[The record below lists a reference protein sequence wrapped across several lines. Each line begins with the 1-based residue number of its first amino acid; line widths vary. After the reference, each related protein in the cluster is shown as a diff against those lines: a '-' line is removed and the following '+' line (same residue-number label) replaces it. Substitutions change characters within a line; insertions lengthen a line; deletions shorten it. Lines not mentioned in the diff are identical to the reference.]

1 MRVNLR
7 RQLPFL
13 LLLALAVLLGSA
25 GVTWYK
31 NTLTDRKMLTVLLGN
46 AGVSLSADYQKGLD
60 AANRGDFAT
69 ALREWKPLAE
79 QRNAVAQKDLS
90 VMYAFGK
97 GVPKDYVYAHMWG
110 NLAAANGNEL
120 GGMLRDD
127 YERKMTP
134 ADISAAKKFSGECVR
149 KKYKGC

>member
-13 LLLALAVLLGSA
+13 LLLTLAVLLGSA

-31 NTLTDRKMLTVLLGN
+31 NTLTDRKMLTILLGN
-46 AGVSLSADYQKGLD
+46 AGVSGSADYQKGLD

-79 QRNAVAQKDLS
+79 QRNAVAQKNLS

>member
-31 NTLTDRKMLTVLLGN
+31 NTLTDRKILTVLLGN
-46 AGVSLSADYQKGLD
+46 AGVSWSADYQKGLD

-79 QRNAVAQKDLS
+79 QRNAVAQKNLS

-110 NLAAANGNEL
+110 NIAASNGSENGGKFRDAVAKTMTASQIEKAQDLA
-120 GGMLRDD
+120 R
-127 YERKMTP
+127 
-134 ADISAAKKFSGECVR
+134 ECVR